1 MTKATCV
8 PVHRDDIVK
17 VLREIIKP
25 DNLESSNLL
34 SIREELSKR
43 FRKPASYFDGQKE
56 EVNELIVEVLKKMHH
71 EGKLA
76 VSVKSNGVKSTV
88 KGESEEKTITSKRT
102 STGDALSEPPNTNS
116 ESAGEFE
123 KSPKRRKQTQE
134 ALEDNREHFQ
144 EDEEVVSEEGDDL
157 YEEETG
163 FVVGQDDL
171 EREAAG
177 FAKLGINVDEYD
189 DSLLDDEEYID
200 DPRARR
206 AAERRIRYEERQRQA
221 EGKGHQQLWRKI
233 LKYDEENAEDVIF
246 ERIVQRVESRRKQL
260 HRGDADAPDFTMIEG
275 AKAVLQADPSVSR
288 FDEKFQ
294 QAIDTLFRYFI
305 HRFKLNEKDTKYY
318 YMELI
323 DKMIQDDSSILK
335 VSVPHLMAFHCE
347 NIIPWLEFNPIG
359 VLPVLND
366 CVNVEA
372 HRERT
377 RLYRTRYC
385 KVALLEWPFSTQLCH
400 LRSREL
406 NTLVKLSGIVVRR
419 GLVLPKLRVL
429 YLKCSLCDSGS
440 DLPIY
445 FTDREKPFHPQ
456 KCLFCG
462 SAAFSVDRINTV
474 YDDYQKVTIQ
484 EPPQSVLAGR
494 TPRQRTVILS
504 GDLVDTCRPGDLI
517 QILAIYKSRYD
528 VALNIKHNFPVLK
541 TELEAVAVEVETNQ
555 SIQEDLT
562 EEDIQHIKKL
572 AKDPCIR
579 ERLIASVA
587 PAIFGQKAAKTAIC
601 CALFGGVGKGTGANR
616 NEPGSNTTSLLSA
629 NPTSSHRIR
638 GDINVL
644 LVGDPGLGKSQFLTY
659 VHKTAPR
666 SVLTTGKGASA
677 VGLTAG
683 LRRDPTTG
691 EWALEG
697 GALVLADLGICCID
711 EFDKMSNKDRV
722 SIHEAMEQQSISIS
736 KAGIVTSLKARCSV
750 IAAANPIFGRYEP
763 SLTFKENVDFS
774 DPILSR
780 FDLIIV
786 MKDVPNTHED
796 LLLGEY
802 VITNH
807 QLMHPRIE
815 NVANYQQ
822 VVQTLKNKISSSSAC
837 EPLTQKEFANYLRYA
852 KANCRVNL
860 QGSIA
865 PSGRRRYGG
874 GYPLTLRHIESVIRI
889 SEANAKMRLS
899 SQLNSSDVDLAIATL
914 LESYISSQ
922 RHSVACKLAR
932 EYSRYRMLFDGDD
945 HVLVQILR
953 NTIQAQIERNMR
965 RRGAMS
971 LHRKD
976 DDMSLDNN
984 DLDDPEAA
992 SVDISLFIQ
1001 VAKGFKFDP
1010 DRVTRWLHSTSF
1022 NDSFNIVTRDGR
1034 ETIVVKSL

>member
-1 MTKATCV
+1 M
-8 PVHRDDIVK
+8 
-17 VLREIIKP
+17 
-25 DNLESSNLL
+25 
-34 SIREELSKR
+34 
-43 FRKPASYFDGQKE
+43 Q
-56 EVNELIVEVLKKMHH
+56 
-71 EGKLA
+71 
-76 VSVKSNGVKSTV
+76 
-88 KGESEEKTITSKRT
+88 
-102 STGDALSEPPNTNS
+102 
-116 ESAGEFE
+116 
-123 KSPKRRKQTQE
+123 
-134 ALEDNREHFQ
+134 ALEDNRDHFQ
-144 EDEEVVSEEGDDL
+144 DVEEEEAAVSEEGEDL
-157 YEEETG
+157 YDEETG
-163 FVVGQDDL
+163 FVVGQDDI
-171 EREAAG
+171 EREAEG

-189 DSLLDDEEYID
+189 DSLIDEEEYID

-206 AAERRIRYEERQRQA
+206 AAERRIRYEEQQRQI
-221 EGKGHQQLWRKI
+221 ESRGHQQLWRKI
-233 LKYDEENAEDVIF
+233 LRYDEESAEDGIF

-260 HRGDADAPDFTMIEG
+260 QKGDSDAPDFTMLEG
-275 AKAVLQADPSVSR
+275 AKAVLRADPSVSH

-294 QAIDTLFRYFI
+294 QAIDTLFRYFLY
-305 HRFKLNEKDTKYY
+305 RFKLNEKDTRFHYLDRI
-318 YMELI
+318 E
-323 DKMIQDDSSILK
+323 KMIQDDANILK

-347 NIIPWLEFNPIG
+347 NMIPWLEFNPIG
-359 VLPVLND
+359 VMPVLND

-372 HRERT
+372 HRKRK
-377 RLYRTRYC
+377 RLYKGRHC
-385 KVALLEWPFSTQLCH
+385 KVALIDWPFTTQLCN

-429 YLKCSLCDSGS
+429 YLKCSLCDGGV
-440 DLPIY
+440 DMPIY
-445 FTDREKPFHPQ
+445 FSDQQKPLHPQ
-456 KCLFCG
+456 KCAYCG
-462 SAAFSVDRINTV
+462 AGSFSVDRINTV

-484 EPPQSVLAGR
+484 EPPQSVQAGR
-494 TPRQRTVILS
+494 TPRQRSVILS
-504 GDLVDTCRPGDLI
+504 GDLVDSCRPGDLI
-517 QILAIYKSRYD
+517 QVLAIYKSRYD

-541 TELEAVAVEVETNQ
+541 TELEAVSVEVETNQ

-562 EEDIQHIKKL
+562 SEDIQHIKKL
-572 AKDPCIR
+572 ARDPCIR

-601 CALFGGVGKGTGANR
+601 CALFGGVGKGRGASNSEA
-616 NEPGSNTTSLLSA
+616 EPTQQGDADA
-629 NPTSSHRIR
+629 NSSSSHRIR

-683 LRRDPTTG
+683 LRRDPATG
-691 EWALEG
+691 EWSLEG

-750 IAAANPIFGRYEP
+750 VAAANPIFGRYEP

-796 LLLGEY
+796 LLLSEY

-807 QLMHPRIE
+807 QLLHPKIE
-815 NVANYQQ
+815 NVANYEQ
-822 VVQTLKNKISSSSAC
+822 VVQNLKNKISSSSAC
-837 EPLTQKEFANYLRYA
+837 QPLTQKEFSNYLRYA
-852 KANCRVNL
+852 KANCSPVISPEFYRVIEGKL
-860 QGSIA
+860 AGFYSSIRQKTA
-865 PSGRRRYGG
+865 YGG

-889 SEANAKMRLS
+889 AEANAKMRLS
-899 SQLNSSDVDLAIATL
+899 NHINADDVDMAIATL

-932 EYSRYRMLFDGDD
+932 EYSRYRMIFEGDD

-953 NTIQAQIERNMR
+953 NTIQAQIERNLR
-965 RRGAMS
+965 RRDAMK
-971 LHRKD
+971 LHRSETE
-976 DDMSLDNN
+976 ME
-984 DLDDPEAA
+984 LDDAE
-992 SVDISLFIQ
+992 VDIAAEATVDIPLFIQ
-1001 VAKGFKFDP
+1001 IAKGFKFDP
-1010 DRVTRWLHSTSF
+1010 DRVTRWLHSSSF
-1022 NDSFNIVTRDGR
+1022 NDSFSIVER
-1034 ETIVVKSL
+1034 EGKECIVVKTV

>member
-1 MTKATCV
+1 MARRGAYGS
-8 PVHRDDIVK
+8 RDG
-17 VLREIIKP
+17 
-25 DNLESSNLL
+25 
-34 SIREELSKR
+34 EEGYYS
-43 FRKPASYFDGQKE
+43 
-56 EVNELIVEVLKKMHH
+56 
-71 EGKLA
+71 
-76 VSVKSNGVKSTV
+76 VS
-88 KGESEEKTITSKRT
+88 E
-102 STGDALSEPPNTNS
+102 D
-116 ESAGEFE
+116 
-123 KSPKRRKQTQE
+123 E
-134 ALEDNREHFQ
+134 ALEDNRDHFQ
-144 EDEEVVSEEGDDL
+144 EGDDEVVSEEGDDL
-157 YEEETG
+157 FEEETG

-171 EREAAG
+171 ERETAG
-177 FAKLGINVDEYD
+177 FARLGIDVDAYD
-189 DSLLDDEEYID
+189 ESLLDEEEYVD

-206 AAERRIRYEERQRQA
+206 AAERRLRYEEQQRQI
-221 EGKGHQQLWRKI
+221 ESRGHQQLWRKI
-233 LKYDEENAEDVIF
+233 LKYDEETAEDGIF

-260 HRGDADAPDFTMIEG
+260 QKGDTDAPDFTMIDG
-275 AKAVLQADPSVSR
+275 AKTILQADPSASH
-288 FDEKFQ
+288 FDDKFQ

-318 YMELI
+318 YMDRIE
-323 DKMIQDDSSILK
+323 KMIQDDASILK
-335 VSVPHLMAFHCE
+335 VSVPHLMSFHCE
-347 NIIPWLEFNPIG
+347 NIIPWLEFNPMG

-366 CVNVEA
+366 CINVEA
-372 HRERT
+372 HRERN
-377 RLYRTRYC
+377 RLYRGRYC
-385 KVALLEWPFSTQLCH
+385 KVALIEWPFSTQLCN
-400 LRSREL
+400 LRSREM
-406 NTLVKLSGIVVRR
+406 NTLVKISGIVVRR

-429 YLKCSLCDSGS
+429 YLKCSLCDSGI

-445 FTDREKPFHPQ
+445 FSDQQKPVYPN
-456 KCLFCG
+456 KCSFCG
-462 SAAFSVDRINTV
+462 SAAFNVDRINTV

-484 EPPQSVLAGR
+484 EPPQSVHAGR

-517 QILAIYKSRYD
+517 QTLAIYKGRYD
-528 VALNIKHNFPVLK
+528 VVLNIKHNFPVLK
-541 TELEAVAVEVETNQ
+541 TELEAISVEVETNQ
-555 SIQEDLT
+555 TVQEDLT
-562 EEDIQHIKKL
+562 DEDIQHIKKL
-572 AKDPCIR
+572 SKDPCIR
-579 ERLIASVA
+579 ERLIASIA

-601 CALFGGVGKGTGANR
+601 CALFGGVGKGSGANR
-616 NEPGSNTTSLLSA
+616 SEAAPVNAGLA
-629 NPTSSHRIR
+629 AINPESSHRIR

-683 LRRDPTTG
+683 LRRDPATG

-697 GALVLADLGICCID
+697 GALVLADLGVCCID

-750 IAAANPIFGRYEP
+750 IAAANPIYGRYEP

-796 LLLGEY
+796 LLLSEY

-807 QLMHPRIE
+807 QLMHPKIE

-822 VVQTLKNKISSSSAC
+822 VVQNLKNRISASSAC
-837 EPLTQKEFANYLRYA
+837 EPLSQKEFSNYLKYA
-852 KANCRVNL
+852 KANCVPTLSPEFYRVIEGKL
-860 QGSIA
+860 AGFYSSIRQKTA
-865 PSGRRRYGG
+865 YGG

-889 SEANAKMRLS
+889 AEANAKMRLS
-899 SQLNSSDVDLAIATL
+899 NHLNSNDVDMAIATL

-922 RHSVACKLAR
+922 RHSVACKLAK

-953 NTIQAQIERNMR
+953 NTIQAQIERNVR
-965 RRGAMS
+965 RRDAMNI
-971 LHRKD
+971 HRGEEGMD
-976 DDMSLDNN
+976 LEDVELDVEE
-984 DLDDPEAA
+984 DTA
-992 SVDISLFIQ
+992 VDIPIFIQ

-1010 DRVTRWLHSTSF
+1010 DRVTRWLHSASF
-1022 NDSFNIVTRDGR
+1022 NDSFSIINRNGKESI
-1034 ETIVVKSL
+1034 IVKSF

>member
-1 MTKATCV
+1 MAQ
-8 PVHRDDIVK
+8 RDTYG
-17 VLREIIKP
+17 RES
-25 DNLESSNLL
+25 D
-34 SIREELSKR
+34 
-43 FRKPASYFDGQKE
+43 D
-56 EVNELIVEVLKKMHH
+56 
-71 EGKLA
+71 EGYY
-76 VSVKSNGVKSTV
+76 SV
-88 KGESEEKTITSKRT
+88 SEE
-102 STGDALSEPPNTNS
+102 
-116 ESAGEFE
+116 
-123 KSPKRRKQTQE
+123 E
-134 ALEDNREHFQ
+134 ALEDNRDHFQ
-144 EDEEVVSEEGDDL
+144 EEDEDVASEEGDDL

-171 EREAAG
+171 ERETAG

-189 DSLLDDEEYID
+189 DSLIDEEEYID

-206 AAERRIRYEERQRQA
+206 AAERRLRYEERQR
-221 EGKGHQQLWRKI
+221 EVESRGHQHLWRKI
-233 LKYDEENAEDVIF
+233 LKYDEETAEDDIF
-246 ERIVQRVESRRKQL
+246 ERIVQRVENRRKQL
-260 HRGDADAPDFTMIEG
+260 QKGDTDAPDFTMIEG
-275 AKAVLQADPSVSR
+275 AKTVLQADPSVSH

-294 QAIDTLFRYFI
+294 QAVDTLFRYFI

-318 YMELI
+318 YIERI
-323 DKMIQDDSSILK
+323 EKMIQDDSSILR
-335 VSVPHLMAFHCE
+335 VSVPHLMSFHCE
-347 NIIPWLEFNPIG
+347 NIIPWLEFNPQG

-366 CVNVEA
+366 CINIEA
-372 HRERT
+372 HRERN
-377 RLYRTRYC
+377 RLYRGRYC
-385 KVALLEWPFSTQLCH
+385 KVSLVEWPFSTQLGN

-429 YLKCSLCDSGS
+429 YLKCSLCDSGV

-445 FTDREKPFHPQ
+445 FSDQQKPVYPH
-456 KCLFCG
+456 KCSFCG
-462 SAAFSVDRINTV
+462 SGAFSVDRINTV

-517 QILAIYKSRYD
+517 QTLAIYKSRYD

-555 SIQEDLT
+555 SAQEDLT

-579 ERLIASVA
+579 ERLIASIA

-601 CALFGGVGKGTGANR
+601 CALFGGVGKGSGAHR
-616 NEPGSNTTSLLSA
+616 GDV
-629 NPTSSHRIR
+629 NPNAGLAAINPESSHRIR

-683 LRRDPTTG
+683 LRRDPATG

-697 GALVLADLGICCID
+697 GALVLADLGVCCID

-750 IAAANPIFGRYEP
+750 VAAANPIFGRYEP

-796 LLLGEY
+796 LLLSEY

-807 QLMHPRIE
+807 QLLHPKIE

-822 VVQTLKNKISSSSAC
+822 VVQSLKNKISASSAC
-837 EPLTQKEFANYLRYA
+837 EPLTQKEFANYLKYA
-852 KANCRVNL
+852 KANCVPSITPEFYRVIESKL
-860 QGSIA
+860 AGFYSSIRQKTA
-865 PSGRRRYGG
+865 YGG

-889 SEANAKMRLS
+889 AEANAKMRLS
-899 SQLNSSDVDLAIATL
+899 NQLNSSDVDMAIATL

-922 RHSVACKLAR
+922 RHSVACKLAK

-945 HVLVQILR
+945 NVLVQILR

-965 RRGAMS
+965 RRDAMN
-971 LHRKD
+971 LHRGEDAMALD
-976 DDMSLDNN
+976 DG
-984 DLDDPEAA
+984 DLDVTEDAA
-992 SVDISLFIQ
+992 VDIPLFIQ
-1001 VAKGFKFDP
+1001 IAKGFKFDP

-1022 NDSFNIVTRDGR
+1022 NDSFSIVTRNGK
-1034 ETIVVKSL
+1034 ESIVVKSL